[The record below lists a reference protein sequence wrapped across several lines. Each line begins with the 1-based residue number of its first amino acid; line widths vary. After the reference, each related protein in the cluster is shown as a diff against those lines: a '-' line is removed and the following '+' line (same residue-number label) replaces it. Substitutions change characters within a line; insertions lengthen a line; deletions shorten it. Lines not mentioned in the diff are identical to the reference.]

1 MRGNRAKRQHG
12 NWGVY
17 VLERHTEKKKMRKE
31 FKGVAMNGRS
41 HDLSLKKSDS
51 GRDSKKSRGA
61 DGT

>member
-17 VLERHTEKKKMRKE
+17 VLERHTEKKKNE
-31 FKGVAMNGRS
+31 FRGAAMNGRS